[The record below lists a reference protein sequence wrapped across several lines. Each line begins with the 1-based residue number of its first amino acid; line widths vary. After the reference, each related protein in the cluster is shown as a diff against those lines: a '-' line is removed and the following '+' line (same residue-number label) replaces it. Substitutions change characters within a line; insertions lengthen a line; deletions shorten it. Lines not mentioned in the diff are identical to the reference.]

1 MFIEKRLIL
10 RKKGMETI
18 VIKTKNKAEL
28 EFWLELIRKTGTDAM
43 TINSD
48 VLEDAVLKTRI
59 EKGMKSPDVSRD
71 KILKALEA

>member
-1 MFIEKRLIL
+1 
-10 RKKGMETI
+10 METI

>member
-1 MFIEKRLIL
+1 
-10 RKKGMETI
+10 METI

-48 VLEDAVLKTRI
+48 VLEDAVLKSRI
-59 EKGMKSPDVSRD
+59 EKGMKSPDISRD

>member
-1 MFIEKRLIL
+1 
-10 RKKGMETI
+10 METI

-28 EFWLELIRKTGTDAM
+28 KFWLELIRKTGTEAL
-43 TINSD
+43 TIDSD
-48 VLEDAVLKTRI
+48 VLEDAVLKSRI